1 MNVQRKIPTFYNFF
15 FYFFIFITYTLLII
29 NLIMGIRFNAG
40 NENFKLCKWEKV
52 LFCATYITMIVCVH
66 LNIFV
71 HQYIRPVSD

>member
-40 NENFKLCKWEKV
+40 NENFK
-52 LFCATYITMIVCVH
+52 
-66 LNIFV
+66 
-71 HQYIRPVSD
+71 

>member
-40 NENFKLCKWEKV
+40 NENLNNASGRK
-52 LFCATYITMIVCVH
+52 FC
-66 LNIFV
+66 FV
-71 HQYIRPVSD
+71 RLILQLLSACT